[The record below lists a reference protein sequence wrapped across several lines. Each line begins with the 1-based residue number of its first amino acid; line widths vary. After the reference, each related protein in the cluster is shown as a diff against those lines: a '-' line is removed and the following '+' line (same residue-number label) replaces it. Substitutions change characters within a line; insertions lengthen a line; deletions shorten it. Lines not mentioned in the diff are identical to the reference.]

1 MNIDENIFR
10 MPIYPMLNNM
20 NIDELN
26 ISFYVKP
33 RPLHSRSSHTL
44 LTTIVLLTAFD
55 HISTNIVAR
64 WRLLLRSSATR
75 WRLIYVPR
83 RAVDNALTLFRVW
96 PIENVGAIFGHASAA
111 AQRITCLVAGFKRL
125 FCSIYE

>member
-1 MNIDENIFR
+1 MSHFR
-10 MPIYPMLNNM
+10 
-20 NIDELN
+20 
-26 ISFYVKP
+26 
-33 RPLHSRSSHTL
+33 
-44 LTTIVLLTAFD
+44 TTRRFAPGG
-55 HISTNIVAR
+55 
-64 WRLLLRSSATR
+64 RLGHDRIGLC
-75 WRLIYVPR
+75 